1 MRMHIEL
8 DDDLVAQVDR
18 LAGARGRSE
27 FVREA
32 LRTAVARELRV
43 QSLRRAAGAVA
54 AEEHDWDTDPASW
67 VAEQRRSDA
76 RRVG

>member
-1 MRMHIEL
+1 MHIEL
-8 DDDLVAQVDR
+8 DDDLVAAVDR

-32 LRTAVARELRV
+32 LRTAVARESRM
-43 QSLRRAAGAVA
+43 QSLRRAAGAIDA
-54 AEEHDWDTDPASW
+54 DGHDWDADPAAW
-67 VAEQRRSDA
+67 VADQRRTDA